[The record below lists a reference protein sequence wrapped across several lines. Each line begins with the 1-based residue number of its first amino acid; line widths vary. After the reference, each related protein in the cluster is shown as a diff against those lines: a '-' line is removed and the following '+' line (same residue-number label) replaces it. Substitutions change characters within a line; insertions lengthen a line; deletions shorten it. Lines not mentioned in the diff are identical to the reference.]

1 MKTLVRTHL
10 MLPKDVLEETDR
22 VFGARKRSEIV
33 TALLEESLRKERFRA
48 AMKAVID
55 QAGRGAPQE
64 PEEWLTSEGAAAWVR
79 RERADWSKSNL
90 EVMDDDLP
98 S

>member
-10 MLPKDVLEETDR
+10 MLPRELLEETDR

-33 TALLEESLRKERFRA
+33 TALLEESLRKERFR
-48 AMKAVID
+48 KAVE
-55 QAGRGAPQE
+55 ALLASPPGTHE
-64 PEEWLTSEGAAAWVR
+64 VPEEWNTSEGAAAWVR

-90 EVMDDDLP
+90 DGTR
-98 S
+98 

>member
-1 MKTLVRTHL
+1 MNTLVRTHL
-10 MLPKDVLEETDR
+10 MLPKELLEETDR
-22 VFGARKRSEIV
+22 VFGTRKRSEIV
-33 TALLEESLRKERFRA
+33 AELLEENLRKERFRA
-48 AMKAVID
+48 AMRAVIG
-55 QAGRGAPQE
+55 QAGKGAVQV

-90 EVMDDDLP
+90 EVMDDGLP

>member
-10 MLPKDVLEETDR
+10 MLPRELLEETDG

-33 TALLEESLRKERFRA
+33 TALLEESLRKERFCA

-55 QAGRGAPQE
+55 QAGKGAPQE
-64 PEEWLTSEGAAAWVR
+64 PEDWLTSQGAVAWVR

-90 EVMDDDLP
+90 EGMDDDLP